1 MISQETIDR
10 CKHKE
15 QQAFKECYEK
25 CAPYVYTI
33 VKSYI
38 YEVEF
43 RKDAMQEIFAQIFL
57 SLNKYDPAK
66 GKFKSWIAQIS
77 IYQSIAILRK
87 RKTLNLFV
95 PMDLEHENIGETE
108 IDFSALKKEDI
119 EKLLLKMPTGYRT
132 IFLLSVID
140 DYKHKEIAEMLGITA
155 ETSRSQLSRA
165 IHWIKK
171 KQLVD
176 IKNFTYG

>member
-1 MISQETIDR
+1 MISNETIER
-10 CKHKE
+10 CKHRE
-15 QQAFKECYEK
+15 QKAFKECYEK

-38 YEVEF
+38 HEVEL
-43 RKDAMQEIFAQIFL
+43 RKDAMQEIFAQVYL
-57 SLNKYDPAK
+57 SLDRYDPKK

-87 RKTLNLFV
+87 RKSLNLFV
-95 PMDLEHENIGETE
+95 PLDTNHQNVRMTE
-108 IDFSALKKEDI
+108 LDFSALKREDI
-119 EKLLLKMPTGYRT
+119 EKLLAKMPAGYRT

-140 DYKHKEIAEMLGITA
+140 EYKHKEIAKMLDITA

-165 IHWIKK
+165 IRWIKNK
-171 KQLVD
+171 NVVN
-176 IKNFTYG
+176 IKNLTYG